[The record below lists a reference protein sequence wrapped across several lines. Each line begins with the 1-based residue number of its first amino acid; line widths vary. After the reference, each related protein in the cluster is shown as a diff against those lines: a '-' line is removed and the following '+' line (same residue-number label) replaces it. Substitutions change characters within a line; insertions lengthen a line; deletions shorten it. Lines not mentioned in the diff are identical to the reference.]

1 MNGIADIIRI
11 PIGWILQMCYKLV
24 PNYMVALLLF
34 AIVMQILLLPFAIK
48 QQKNSIKQARL
59 APKIAAIRKKYQG
72 RNDQKTQQ
80 AMQQETM
87 DLYQRENFN
96 PASGCLP
103 MLIQMPILFALFR
116 VITQPLRYLCGIP
129 QASVDMLLQKAGLI
143 DEAGKAIE
151 QGVLYPQITL
161 IQRLRDMGEAGAT
174 AFAEGV
180 EKFSYEAL
188 PNFSFFGGSIDLS
201 KAPKDS
207 GILSWMMLI
216 PVITVVAMIV
226 SQMITKKFTYQA
238 PETKEAQNNM
248 SMKIMLYG
256 MPFLSG
262 YFAYMYA
269 AAIGIYWIFR
279 NILSFLQQMLLAKL
293 MPIPQFSEEE
303 YKAAE
308 KEILGSK
315 GKKKSS
321 GPSDPN
327 KPKVRSL
334 HHIDDDDEDDYVSD
348 GRVTRYDEDDSGDNG
363 NKADTS
369 AGAKLN
375 GSPVSPVAAPMKE
388 DKGKKFKKK

>member
-34 AIVMQILLLPFAIK
+34 ALVMQILLLPFAIK

-96 PASGCLP
+96 PAGGCLP

-129 QASVDMLLQKAGLI
+129 QESVNMLLQKAELVN
-143 DEAGKAIE
+143 EAGKTIE

-188 PNFSFFGGSIDLS
+188 PNFTFFGGTIDLS
-201 KAPKDS
+201 KAPKDA
-207 GILSWMMLI
+207 GIWSWMMLI

-226 SQMITKKFTYQA
+226 SQMITRKFTYQA
-238 PETKEAQNNM
+238 PETKDAQNNM

-279 NILSFLQQMLLAKL
+279 NILSFLQQMILAKV
-293 MPIPQFSEEE
+293 MPIPHFSEEE

-315 GKKKSS
+315 GKKKSNN
-321 GPSDPN
+321 PADPN

-334 HHIDDDDEDDYVSD
+334 HHIDDDDDDYVSD
-348 GRVTRYDEDDSGDNG
+348 GKVTRYDEDD
-363 NKADTS
+363 DTTES
-369 AGAKLN
+369 SSKTSTLN
-375 GSPVSPVAAPMKE
+375 GSPVSPEAAPMKE
-388 DKGKKFKKK
+388 DKGRKFKKK